1 MSLRNLTVI
10 LLAVHLLSGCI
21 STETDPVEISLDD
34 AARANLQL
42 GVAFLQRG
50 DLKAARDKLEK
61 SVSQDPELPAA
72 RAYLGLLYERLN
84 ETKDADTQ
92 YRAALRLAPKDPSIL
107 NTYGGFLCRT
117 GEREKGIEYLL
128 KAAENPLY
136 TTPETA
142 YANAAICARGIPDL
156 EAAETYLR
164 RALRVDPYY
173 RAALL
178 ELAEIS
184 LESGRPLQTR
194 AFIQRFLDAG
204 PATAEILILGADA
217 EVQLGDEEAEA
228 SYLLRLQNEFPDQAY
243 ELRQRQSGGD
253 GG

>member
-1 MSLRNLTVI
+1 MMLKNLFVVFTVFM
-10 LLAVHLLSGCI
+10 LSACI
-21 STETDPVEISLDD
+21 STETNPVEVSMDD

-50 DLKAARDKLEK
+50 DLKAAREKLEK
-61 SVSQDPELPAA
+61 SVVQDPDLPAT
-72 RAYLGLLYERLN
+72 RAYLGLLYERLG

-117 GEREKGIEYLL
+117 GERKKGIEYLIR
-128 KAAENPLY
+128 AAENPIY

-142 YANAAICARGIPDL
+142 YVNAAICARGIPDL
-156 EAAETYLR
+156 EATEMYLR
-164 RALRVDPYY
+164 KALRVDPYY

-194 AFIQRFLDAG
+194 AFVERFLDAG
-204 PATAEILILGADA
+204 PATADILILGADA
-217 EVQLGDEEAEA
+217 EARLGDKEAEA
-228 SYLLRLQNEFPDQAY
+228 AFVLRLQNEFPDRAY
-243 ELRQRQSGGD
+243 EQAQRRSAAD
-253 GG
+253 NE